1 MGKGS
6 RDRSGDDMVTNVAV
20 AVGAIAA
27 TMVARKVLEMSWK
40 GVTGHKPPSDPRS
53 EDTDWQVAAL
63 WAIASG
69 AAIGVARLAAERK
82 VASKLTKKPAVTT

>member
-1 MGKGS
+1 MGKGT
-6 RDRSGDDMVTNVAV
+6 RSSDDTVTKVAV
-20 AVGAIAA
+20 TLGAVAA
-27 TMVARKVLEMSWK
+27 AMVARKLLEMGWK
-40 GVTGHKPPSDPRS
+40 GVTGEKPPSDPRS

-82 VASKLTKKPAVTT
+82 VTSALTRKPAVTT